1 MNKIIKHLLIC
12 CCALTTTLSISAES
26 SVTIVNDRVR
36 KQLLDDNWAFS
47 LVQDDKGN
55 TLDESYSII
64 DLPHDW
70 SILNDFNYE
79 ASMGNDGGY
88 LPAGKGI
95 YKKTLNIKNQDYRHI
110 LYLEGAY
117 MNAHVFVND
126 SLAGHRPYGYSSVM
140 YDITP
145 YLKEGDNDITIK
157 VDNTQQVNARW
168 YTGSGIYRHVW
179 LLNLPE
185 TAVEPWSLYITTPRV
200 ETGNTTVN
208 AKFEV
213 TGPVNGVN
221 AVATIYD
228 KNGKEIYNQP
238 VKFNGRNAEV
248 TFNKAALLLWSPE
261 TPNLYAMNITLK
273 NKEGNTIDSVT
284 ESFGARSIS
293 YSAANGF
300 ILNGSPALITG
311 ACVHSDNSLLGARS
325 YDAAEK
331 RKVKMLKEAGFNAV
345 RTSHNHPSPAFLD
358 ECDRQGLLVIDEA
371 FDGWRDEK
379 KPFDYSKHIDR
390 WWQKDL
396 ESLVKRDRNH
406 PSIICWSIGNEVIER
421 KKIEVVKTAKNMA
434 NLCRELDPTR
444 PVTSALCAW
453 DPEWDIYDPLA
464 AQLDITGYNYMIH
477 MSESDHQ
484 RVPERIM
491 WQTESYPR
499 DAFENWVRVNDN
511 PYIIGDFVWTGID
524 YLGEAGIGKFYYTG
538 ENDTEFFVSGQ
549 WPMHASFCGDID
561 LIGVRKPI
569 SHYREILYGNTPS
582 IYLAVREPEGYFGNI
597 RESMW
602 GTYPTWENWNWEG
615 FEGEPIEVEV
625 ISTYPAVRL
634 YLDNDIVG
642 DMPTNRDTKFK
653 AIFKVPYKKGTLK
666 AMALDNNGNEIAES
680 NCVKSADNPYSIRLT
695 IDKNA
700 LSANNQD
707 LVYVTAEIVDR
718 YGNFVPLADNEITFK
733 VSGNGTLEATG
744 SADIKDCSG
753 YLHPT
758 RKAWKGR
765 AAAIVKSTDKAGKI
779 VIEATSPR
787 LKKAIVKLK
796 SE

>member
-1 MNKIIKHLLIC
+1 MDNIIKHLLIGC
-12 CCALTTTLSISAES
+12 IV
-26 SVTIVNDRVR
+26 SVTAPSICAAGITPVNDKIR
-36 KQLLDDNWAFS
+36 KQLLDDNWEFS
-47 LVQDDKGN
+47 LVLDDKGN
-55 TLDESYSII
+55 ILEDSYSIV

-70 SILNDFNYE
+70 SILNDYSFE

-95 YKKTLNIKNQDYRHI
+95 YKKVLHIDGNQPTRRI

-117 MNAHVFVND
+117 MDAHVYVND

-145 YLKEGDNDITIK
+145 YLKKGNNEIK
-157 VDNTQQVNARW
+157 IIVDNSKQVNARW

-185 TAVEPWSLYITTPRV
+185 TAVEPWSLYITTPKV
-200 ETGNTTVN
+200 AEGNTTVN
-208 AKFEV
+208 AKFNI
-213 TGPVNGVN
+213 TGPSDG
-221 AVATIYD
+221 IYARASIID
-228 KNGKEIYNQP
+228 KNGKEISSEP
-238 VKFNGRNAEV
+238 VIINGHNAEV
-248 TFNKAALLLWSPE
+248 SFTDVDLMLWSPE
-261 TPNLYAMNITLK
+261 SPNLYTMAITLK
-273 NKEGNTIDSVT
+273 DNEGKTIDRI
-284 ESFGARSIS
+284 EEEFGARSIAF
-293 YSAANGF
+293 SAENGF
-300 ILNGSPALITG
+300 ILNGVPMLITG
-311 ACVHSDNSLLGARS
+311 ACVHSDNSILGARS

-331 RKVKMLKEAGFNAV
+331 RKVRMLKEAGFNAV

-379 KPFDYSKHIDR
+379 KPFDYSKHIDE

-421 KKIEVVKTAKNMA
+421 KKIEVVKTAMNMA
-434 NLCRELDPTR
+434 NLCRALDPTR

-499 DAFENWVRVNDN
+499 DAFENWVKVNDN

-524 YLGEAGIGKFYYTG
+524 YLGEAGIGKYCYNG
-538 ENDTEFFVSGQ
+538 ENDTEFFVSNQ
-549 WPMHASFCGDID
+549 WPMHASYCGDID
-561 LIGVRKPI
+561 LIGIRKPI
-569 SHYREILYGNTPS
+569 SHYREILYSTTPS
-582 IYLAVREPEGYFGNI
+582 IYLAVKEPEGYFGDI

-615 FEGEPIEVEV
+615 FEGKPVEVEV
-625 ISTYPAVRL
+625 VSTYPAVRL
-634 YLDNDIVG
+634 YLNNEIVG
-642 DMPTNRDTKFK
+642 EMPTNRDTKFK

-666 AMALDNNGNEIAES
+666 AMALDENGNEVAES
-680 NCVKSADNPYSIRLT
+680 NNITSADKPYSIRLT
-695 IDKNA
+695 VDKKT
-700 LSANNQD
+700 LSADNQD

-718 YGNFVPLADNEITFK
+718 EGNFVPMADNEIAFK
-733 VSGNGTLEATG
+733 VSGNATLEATG

-753 YLHPT
+753 YHHST

-765 AAAIVKSTDKAGKI
+765 AAAIVKSTATPGKI

-787 LKKAIVKLK
+787 LKKAIVSVK
-796 SE
+796 SK